1 MERGQRRTPN
11 VSAHVY
17 KRLVGGVTAI
27 ATPTKKNHNGE
38 QNASIVKVY
47 KGFSAGRVLKK
58 FNITFCKFSLVFIF
72 AYIGI

>member
-47 KGFSAGRVLKK
+47 KGFSAGRGMRGK
-58 FNITFCKFSLVFIF
+58 I
-72 AYIGI
+72 

>member
-1 MERGQRRTPN
+1 MERDQRRTPN

-17 KRLVGGVTAI
+17 KRLVGGVRAI

-47 KGFSAGRVLKK
+47 NGFSAGK
-58 FNITFCKFSLVFIF
+58 I
-72 AYIGI
+72 

>member
-1 MERGQRRTPN
+1 MERDQRRTPN

-27 ATPTKKNHNGE
+27 ATPTKKNHDGE

-47 KGFSAGRVLKK
+47 KGFSAGR
-58 FNITFCKFSLVFIF
+58 
-72 AYIGI
+72 GH

>member
-1 MERGQRRTPN
+1 MERDQRRTPN

-47 KGFSAGRVLKK
+47 KGFSAGI
-58 FNITFCKFSLVFIF
+58 NITFYKFSLIFIF